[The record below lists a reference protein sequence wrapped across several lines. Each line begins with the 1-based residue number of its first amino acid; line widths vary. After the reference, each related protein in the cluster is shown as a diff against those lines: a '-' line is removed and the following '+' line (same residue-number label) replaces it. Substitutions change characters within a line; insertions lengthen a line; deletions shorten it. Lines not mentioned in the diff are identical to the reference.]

1 MKFNRIAGNESA
13 PAIQKDVIARSRKL
27 RRKRLLR
34 QNLPLFIMFAPV
46 LIYFLLFKY
55 GPILGLVIAFKQYSL
70 AGGVFGSPWVGMANF
85 EMLFNTPQMLNI
97 IRNTL
102 MLSVLQVVVGFPLPI
117 LLAILLNEVRKSW
130 FKKSVQTLVYLPH
143 FFSWVV
149 IAGIVIAMLSM
160 ESGIINVWVQKL
172 TGDVYPFLYEPVAW
186 VAVLLA
192 SGVWKTTG
200 FSAIIYLA
208 ALSAINPSLY
218 ESASMDGANKFRQ
231 IWHVTLPGIS
241 GTIILMLILS
251 MGQIMEVGFDQ
262 VFMLQNSVVAGV
274 SEVISTYVYKIGLL
288 GAQYSVTTALGFFES
303 LVGLVLVLTA
313 NWIARRFNRGL
324 W

>member
-1 MKFNRIAGNESA
+1 MKSA
-13 PAIQKDVIARSRKL
+13 ITKSLD
-27 RRKRLLR
+27 RRRNFQQNIPLL
-34 QNLPLFIMFAPV
+34 IMFAPV

-55 GPILGLVIAFKQYSL
+55 GPMFGLAIAFKQYNL
-70 AGGVFGSPWVGMANF
+70 ADGVWGSPWVGMDNF
-85 EMLFNTPQMLNI
+85 DMLFGNPQTLNI
-97 IRNTL
+97 IRNTF

-117 LLAILLNEVRKSW
+117 VLAILLNEVRKSW
-130 FKKSVQTLVYLPH
+130 FKKTVQTLVYLPH

-149 IAGIVIAMLSM
+149 IAGIVISILSM
-160 ESGIINVWVQKL
+160 EKGIVNLWVQKL
-172 TGDVYPFLYEPVAW
+172 TGDVYPFLHKPVSW
-186 VAVLLA
+186 IAVFLT

-208 ALSAINPSLY
+208 ALTSINPSLY
-218 ESASMDGANKFRQ
+218 EAAGMDGANKLQQ
-231 IWHVTLPGIS
+231 IWHVTIPGIS

-262 VFMLQNSVVAGV
+262 VYMLQNTVVANV

-288 GAQYSVTTALGFFES
+288 GAHYSVTTALGLFES
-303 LVGLVLVLTA
+303 LVGLLLVLTA
-313 NWIARRFNRGL
+313 NGIARRYNQGL

>member
-1 MKFNRIAGNESA
+1 MKFVRTAG
-13 PAIQKDVIARSRKL
+13 RH
-27 RRKRLLR
+27 RKRLFQ
-34 QNLPLFIMFAPV
+34 QNIPLIIMFAPV

-55 GPILGLVIAFKQYSL
+55 GPMFGLAIAFKQYNL
-70 AGGVFGSPWVGMANF
+70 ADGVWGSPWIGMDNF
-85 EMLFNTPQMLNI
+85 DMLFGNPQTLNI

-102 MLSVLQVVVGFPLPI
+102 MLSILQVVAGFPLPI

-130 FKKSVQTLVYLPH
+130 FKKAVQTLVYLPH

-149 IAGIVIAMLSM
+149 IAGIVISVLSM
-160 ESGIINVWVQKL
+160 ERGIVNVWVEKL
-172 TGDVYPFLYEPVAW
+172 SGDVYPFLYKPVSW
-186 VAVLLA
+186 IAVFLT
-192 SGVWKTTG
+192 SGMWKTTG

-208 ALSAINPSLY
+208 ALSSINPSLY
-218 ESASMDGANKFRQ
+218 EAAGMDGANKLQQ
-231 IWHVTLPGIS
+231 IWYVTIPGIS

-262 VFMLQNSVVAGV
+262 VYMLQNTVVASV

-288 GAQYSVTTALGFFES
+288 GAHYSVTAAMGMFES
-303 LVGLVLVLTA
+303 LVGLVLVLSA
-313 NWIARRFNRGL
+313 NWIARRYNQGL